1 MICMGLA
8 ALFYYQ
14 GKAANQSRKKINFKM
29 MTHDSNEL
37 FPAPH
42 QSDFTSGSRKLTKVI
57 SINSNEKD
65 IKLGNL
71 SHTDNAAKNEYQLY
85 RNYASE
91 YE

>member
-1 MICMGLA
+1 MGLA

-42 QSDFTSGSRKLTKVI
+42 
-57 SINSNEKD
+57 
-65 IKLGNL
+65 
-71 SHTDNAAKNEYQLY
+71 
-85 RNYASE
+85 
-91 YE
+91 